1 MAYLT
6 RNKNGDNYQNQY
18 ENLVNQIETS
28 INDKKPDLILIKTFF
43 EQILGSNTS
52 NCLSISYN
60 NKNIKLHKLIEMIN
74 DNDIA
79 IESNYY
85 AQFLPYLDEKVC
97 LKIIK
102 NQTLLNKEYCD
113 KLYFDKNIKNSYCN
127 YVTFVAL
134 CINNY
139 KFEILNYTLDNVSC
153 QAFIRGYPCLRN
165 INERNFEKID
175 NLNKTIK
182 KYFDEIFEKE
192 TEITKF
198 LDTFINKPIIIKY
211 IYSLISK
218 SNNCTLI
225 KKALLERCIKT
236 YNKELIITIL
246 EESTEN
252 LASPEL
258 LNILLN
264 QNYFREQDGSYNSK
278 PTAEI
283 IDIFVLYGYQITK
296 DFVLKLLDRGCY
308 VNNIE
313 KYKIDID
320 NELVLKMSNLNY
332 YPYEFE
338 CIPTTEI
345 LLVECSKPNNLDK
358 IKLFKEKGGIYN
370 KECLI
375 KACTVRKNGKVIKY
389 LINDCNIKPDLDCIK
404 SFQENYGIEALD
416 ILIHNYSK
424 ANSTDTKIDSKINRQ
439 IEIDNS
445 ILVSIDKRDFEV
457 DMEYSYNIRSKIKK
471 LLCYKKNVITFQELE
486 ELFLKY
492 LINQKLVI
500 GNYFVVN
507 SDLCSII
514 KINQSTLLNIDEVK
528 NIIAYF
534 IEK

>member
-6 RNKNGDNYQNQY
+6 RNKNGDTYQNQY
-18 ENLVNQIETS
+18 DNLVNQIETS
-28 INDKKPDLILIKTFF
+28 INNKKPDLILIKTFF
-43 EQILGSNTS
+43 EQILGSNTA

-60 NKNIKLHKLIEMIN
+60 NKNIKLHKVIEMIN
-74 DNDIA
+74 DNDIV
-79 IESNYY
+79 IEFNYY
-85 AQFLPYLDEKVC
+85 SQFLPYIDEKIS

-113 KLYFDKNIKNSYCN
+113 KLYLDKNIKNSYSN
-127 YVTFVAL
+127 YITFAAL

-139 KFEILNYTLDNVSC
+139 KFEILNYTLDNISYP
-153 QAFIRGYPCLRN
+153 AFIRCYPCLRN
-165 INERNFEKID
+165 INERNFEKVD
-175 NLNKTIK
+175 NLYKIIN
-182 KYFDEIFEKE
+182 KYFDELFEKDI
-192 TEITKF
+192 EITKF
-198 LDTFINKPIIIKY
+198 IDIFINKPPVIKFV
-211 IYSLISK
+211 YSLISK
-218 SNNCTLI
+218 SKNYTAI
-225 KKALLERCIKT
+225 KKILLEKCIKT

-252 LASPEL
+252 LLSPEL

-264 QNYFREQDGSYNSK
+264 QNYFREIDGSYNSK
-278 PTAEI
+278 STAEI
-283 IDIFVLYGYQITK
+283 IDIFVLYGYEITK
-296 DFVLKLLDRGCY
+296 DFILRLLDRGCY

-320 NELVLKMSNLNY
+320 NEVVLKMSNLNY
-332 YPYEFE
+332 YPYEFA
-338 CIPTTEI
+338 CIPGIEI
-345 LLVECSKPNNLDK
+345 LLIECSKPNNLEK

-370 KECLI
+370 KDCLI
-375 KACTVRKNGKVIKY
+375 KACSVRKNGKVIKF

-424 ANSTDTKIDSKINRQ
+424 SNSSDTKIDRK

-445 ILVSIDKRDFEV
+445 ILISIDKRNFEIDFE
-457 DMEYSYNIRSKIKK
+457 YNYNIRSKIKK
-471 LLCYKKNVITFQELE
+471 LLNYKKNLITFKELE

-500 GNYFVVN
+500 GNYFVIN
-507 SDLCSII
+507 SDLCAII
-514 KINQSTLLNIDEVK
+514 KINQSTLMNIDEVK
-528 NIIAYF
+528 NIITYF

>member
-1 MAYLT
+1 MTYAT
-6 RNKNGDNYQNQY
+6 RNKNSDNYQNQY
-18 ENLVNQIETS
+18 DNLVNQIETS
-28 INDKKPDLILIKTFF
+28 INNKKPDLILIKTFF
-43 EQILGSNTS
+43 EQILALNTA

-60 NKNIKLHKLIEMIN
+60 NKNIKLHKTIEMIN
-74 DNDIA
+74 DNDVA

-85 AQFLPYLDEKVC
+85 AQFLPYIDEKIC

-113 KLYFDKNIKNSYCN
+113 KLYFDKNIKNSYSN
-127 YVTFVAL
+127 YLTFVAL

-139 KFEILNYTLDNVSC
+139 KFEILNYTLDNVSS
-153 QAFIRGYPCLRN
+153 QAFIRGYSCLRN

-175 NLNKTIK
+175 NLYKVIK
-182 KYFDEIFEKE
+182 KYFDEIFEKD
-192 TEITKF
+192 TEIIKF

-283 IDIFVLYGYQITK
+283 IDIFVLYGYEITK

-308 VNNIE
+308 VNTIE

-338 CIPTTEI
+338 CVPTTDI
-345 LLVECSKPNNLDK
+345 LLAECSKPNNLDK

-404 SFQENYGIEALD
+404 SFQDNYGIEALD

-424 ANSTDTKIDSKINRQ
+424 NNTSDTKVVRQ

-445 ILVSIDKRDFEV
+445 ILVTIDKRDFEV
-457 DMEYSYNIRSKIKK
+457 DMECSYNIRSKIKK
-471 LLCYKKNVITFQELE
+471 LLNYKKNVITFQELE

-514 KINQSTLLNIDEVK
+514 KINQSTLLNINEVK
-528 NIIAYF
+528 NIITYF

>member
-1 MAYLT
+1 MSYIT
-6 RNKNGDNYQNQY
+6 RKNDNYTNQY

-28 INDKKPDLILIKTFF
+28 INNKTPDLILIKTFF
-43 EQILGSNTS
+43 EHICSSSSAHNY
-52 NCLSISYN
+52 LSLSYN
-60 NKNIKLHKLIEMIN
+60 NKNIKLHKMIEIIN
-74 DNDIA
+74 ENDLV
-79 IESNYY
+79 IESNYF
-85 AQFLPYLDEKVC
+85 AQFLPYIDEKTC

-102 NQTLLNKEYCD
+102 TQTLLDKEYCN

-127 YVTFVAL
+127 YLTFVAL

-139 KFEILNYTLDNVSC
+139 RFEILNYTLDNISC
-153 QAFIRGYPCLRN
+153 EAFIKGYSCLRN

-175 NLNKTIK
+175 NLYKTIK
-182 KYFDEIFEKE
+182 KYYNEIFDKE
-192 TEITKF
+192 TEIIKF
-198 LDTFINKPIIIKY
+198 LDTFINKPIVIKY
-211 IYSLISK
+211 IHSIISK
-218 SNNCTLI
+218 SKNHGSI
-225 KKALLERCIKT
+225 KKFLLERCVKT

-246 EESTEN
+246 EESTESLLN
-252 LASPEL
+252 PEL

-264 QNYFREQDGSYNSK
+264 QNYFREIDGSYNSK
-278 PTAEI
+278 STADI
-283 IDIFVLYGYQITK
+283 IDIFILYGFEITK
-296 DFVLKLLDRGCY
+296 DFVLRLLDKGCY

-313 KYKIDID
+313 KYKIEID
-320 NELVLKMSNLNY
+320 NDLVLKMSNLNY

-338 CIPTTEI
+338 CIPNTEI
-345 LLVECSKPNNLDK
+345 LLIECSKPNNLDK
-358 IKLFKEKGGIYN
+358 IKLFKEKGGKYN

-375 KACTVRKNGKVIKY
+375 KACGVRKNGKVIKY

-424 ANSTDTKIDSKINRQ
+424 GSASDTKVERK

-445 ILVSIDKRDFEV
+445 ILVSIDKRDFDV
-457 DMEYSYNIRSKIKK
+457 DMEYNYNIRSKIKK
-471 LLCYKKNVITFQELE
+471 LLNYKKNVITFQELE

-507 SDLCSII
+507 HDLCSII

-528 NIIAYF
+528 NIITYF

>member
-1 MAYLT
+1 MTYTT
-6 RNKNGDNYQNQY
+6 RSNKVCDNNHNHCI
-18 ENLVNQIETS
+18 NLATQIEDTL
-28 INDKKPDLILIKTFF
+28 NNKTPDLILIKTFF
-43 EQILGSNTS
+43 DLIITS
-52 NCLSISYN
+52 NNNKCLSTYN
-60 NKNIKLHKLIEMIN
+60 NNKSIKIHKIIEMIN
-74 DNDIA
+74 DNDII
-79 IESNYY
+79 IEPYQY
-85 AQFLPYLDEKVC
+85 AGFLQYIDEKVC

-102 NQTLLNKEYCD
+102 NQIKLDKEYCD
-113 KLYFDKNIKNSYCN
+113 KLYFEKNIYNSYYSN
-127 YVTFVAL
+127 ITFISL
-134 CINNY
+134 CINNSKY
-139 KFEILNYTLDNVSC
+139 EILNYTLDNVSC
-153 QAFIRGYPCLRN
+153 QGFLKGFTCLRSVS
-165 INERNFEKID
+165 EKNFDKID
-175 NLNKTIK
+175 NLYKVIN
-182 KYFDEIFEKE
+182 KYFDELYQRDGLVIN
-192 TEITKF
+192 IIDV
-198 LDTFINKPIIIKY
+198 LINKPTVIKY

-218 SNNCTLI
+218 SKNNTTI
-225 KKALLERCIKT
+225 KKTILERCIKT

-252 LASPEL
+252 LFSPEL

-283 IDIFVLYGYQITK
+283 IDIFILYGFEITK
-296 DFVLKLLDRGCY
+296 DFVLRLLDRGCY

-332 YPYEFE
+332 YPYEFS
-338 CIPTTEI
+338 CVPSIDI
-345 LLVECSKPNNLDK
+345 LLIECSKPNNLDK
-358 IKLFKEKGGIYN
+358 IKLFKEKGGVYN
-370 KECLI
+370 KDCLI
-375 KACTVRKNGKVIKY
+375 KACGVRKNGKVIKY

-424 ANSTDTKIDSKINRQ
+424 TNTYDTKVERK
-439 IEIDNS
+439 IEIEPS
-445 ILVSIDKRDFEV
+445 ILVSIDKRDFDV
-457 DMEYSYNIRSKIKK
+457 DLDYSYNIRSKIKK
-471 LLCYKKNVITFQELE
+471 LLNYKKNVITFQELE

-507 SDLCSII
+507 HDLCSII

-528 NIIAYF
+528 NIITYF

>member
-6 RNKNGDNYQNQY
+6 RNKNGDNYQNHY

-28 INDKKPDLILIKTFF
+28 INNKIPDLILIKTLF
-43 EQILGSNTS
+43 EQICSCSNTH
-52 NCLSISYN
+52 NYLSLSYN
-60 NKNIKLHKLIEMIN
+60 NKNIKLHKMIETIN
-74 DNDIA
+74 DNDIV
-79 IESNYY
+79 IESNYL
-85 AQFLPYLDEKVC
+85 AQFLPYIDEKTC

-102 NQTLLNKEYCD
+102 TQTLLNKEYCD

-127 YVTFVAL
+127 YLTFVAL

-139 KFEILNYTLDNVSC
+139 RFDILNYTLDNISS
-153 QAFIRGYPCLRN
+153 QAFMKGYPCLRN

-175 NLNKTIK
+175 NLYKTIK
-182 KYFDEIFEKE
+182 KYSEELFDKDNEI
-192 TEITKF
+192 IKF
-198 LDTFINKPIIIKY
+198 LDTFINKSIVIKY
-211 IYSLISK
+211 IYSIISK
-218 SNNCTLI
+218 SKNYVNI
-225 KKALLERCIKT
+225 KKILLERCVKT

-252 LASPEL
+252 LLSPEL

-264 QNYFREQDGSYNSK
+264 QNYFREIDGSYNSK
-278 PTAEI
+278 STADI
-283 IDIFVLYGYQITK
+283 IDIFILYGFEITK
-296 DFVLKLLDRGCY
+296 DFVLRLLDRGCY

-320 NELVLKMSNLNY
+320 NELLLKMSNLNY
-332 YPYEFE
+332 YPYEFA
-338 CIPTTEI
+338 CIPSTDI
-345 LLVECSKPNNLDK
+345 LLIECSKSNNLDK

-370 KECLI
+370 KDCLI
-375 KACTVRKNGKVIKY
+375 KACAVRKNGKVIKF

-424 ANSTDTKIDSKINRQ
+424 NNTSDIKNERK

-445 ILVSIDKRDFEV
+445 ILVSIDKRDLEI
-457 DMEYSYNIRSKIKK
+457 DLEYNYNIRSKIKK
-471 LLCYKKNVITFQELE
+471 LLNYKKNVITFQELE

-500 GNYFVVN
+500 GNYFVIN
-507 SDLCSII
+507 HDLCSII

-528 NIIAYF
+528 NIITYF

>member
-28 INDKKPDLILIKTFF
+28 INNKNPDLILIKTFF
-43 EQILGSNTS
+43 EQIFGSNTA
-52 NCLSISYN
+52 NCLSLSFN
-60 NKNIKLHKLIEMIN
+60 NKNIKLHKIIETIN
-74 DNDIA
+74 DNDIT

-85 AQFLPYLDEKVC
+85 AQFLPYIDEKVC

-113 KLYFDKNIKNSYCN
+113 KLYFDKNIKNSYSN
-127 YVTFVAL
+127 YLTFVAL

-139 KFEILNYTLDNVSC
+139 RFEILNYTLDNISF
-153 QAFIRGYPCLRN
+153 QAFLKGYPCLRN
-165 INERNFEKID
+165 TNERYFEKMD
-175 NLNKTIK
+175 NLYKTIK
-182 KYFDEIFEKE
+182 KYFDEIFEKDN
-192 TEITKF
+192 EITRI
-198 LDTFINKPIIIKY
+198 LDTFINKPTVIKY

-218 SNNCTLI
+218 SKDYTNI
-225 KKALLERCIKT
+225 KKILLERCIKT
-236 YNKELIITIL
+236 YNKELIISIL

-252 LASPEL
+252 LLSSDL

-283 IDIFVLYGYQITK
+283 IDIFILYGYEITK
-296 DFVLKLLDRGCY
+296 DFVLRLLDRGCY
-308 VNNIE
+308 INNIE
-313 KYKIDID
+313 KYKIEID
-320 NELVLKMSNLNY
+320 NEIVLKMSNLNY
-332 YPYEFE
+332 YPYEFN
-338 CIPTTEI
+338 CIPITDI
-345 LLVECSKPNNLDK
+345 LMVECSKPNNLEK

-375 KACTVRKNGKVIKY
+375 KACGVRKNGKVIKF

-404 SFQENYGIEALD
+404 SFQEIYGIEALD
-416 ILIHNYSK
+416 ILINNYSK
-424 ANSTDTKIDSKINRQ
+424 NNMPEIKSERKV
-439 IEIDNS
+439 EIDNS
-445 ILVSIDKRDFEV
+445 ILVSIEKRDFEV
-457 DMEYSYNIRSKIKK
+457 DSEYNYNIRSKIKK
-471 LLCYKKNVITFQELE
+471 LLGYKKNVITFNELE

-492 LINQKLVI
+492 LINQKLII

-514 KINQSTLLNIDEVK
+514 KINQSTLMSINEIK
-528 NIIAYF
+528 NIITYF

>member
-6 RNKNGDNYQNQY
+6 RNKNGDNYTNQF

-28 INDKKPDLILIKTFF
+28 INNKTPDLILIKTLF
-43 EQILGSNTS
+43 EQICSCSNAH
-52 NCLSISYN
+52 NYLSLSYN
-60 NKNIKLHKLIEMIN
+60 NKNIKLHKIIETIN
-74 DNDIA
+74 ENDIV
-79 IESNYY
+79 IESNYF
-85 AQFLPYLDEKVC
+85 AQFLPFIEEKTC

-102 NQTLLNKEYCD
+102 TQTLLNKEYCD

-127 YVTFVAL
+127 YITFVSL

-139 KFEILNYTLDNVSC
+139 RFEILNYTLDNISC
-153 QAFIRGYPCLRN
+153 QAFIKGYPCLRN

-175 NLNKTIK
+175 NLYKTLK
-182 KYFDEIFEKE
+182 KYFDEILEKD
-192 TEITKF
+192 TEITRI
-198 LDTFINKPIIIKY
+198 LDTFINKPIVIKY

-218 SNNCTLI
+218 SKNYGTI
-225 KKALLERCIKT
+225 KKILLERCVKT

-246 EESTEN
+246 EESTDN
-252 LASPEL
+252 LLSPEL
-258 LNILLN
+258 LIILLN
-264 QNYFREQDGSYNSK
+264 QNYFREIDGSYNSK

-283 IDIFVLYGYQITK
+283 IDIFVLYGYEITK

-338 CIPTTEI
+338 CIPNIEV

-370 KECLI
+370 KDCLI
-375 KACTVRKNGKVIKY
+375 KACGVRKNGKVIKY
-389 LINDCNIKPDLDCIK
+389 LVNDCNIKPDLDCIK
-404 SFQENYGIEALD
+404 SFQENHGIEALD

-424 ANSTDTKIDSKINRQ
+424 GNVSDTKTIRQ

-445 ILVSIDKRDFEV
+445 ILVSIDKRDFDI

-471 LLCYKKNVITFQELE
+471 LLNYKKNVITFQELE

-507 SDLCSII
+507 HDLCSII

-528 NIIAYF
+528 NIITYF

>member
-28 INDKKPDLILIKTFF
+28 INNKTPDLILIKTFF

-52 NCLSISYN
+52 SCLSLSYN
-60 NKNIKLHKLIEMIN
+60 NKNIKLHKTIEMIN
-74 DNDIA
+74 DNDII

-85 AQFLPYLDEKVC
+85 AQFLPLIDEKTC

-102 NQTLLNKEYCD
+102 NQTLLNKDYCD

-127 YVTFVAL
+127 YTTFVAL

-139 KFEILNYTLDNVSC
+139 RFEILNFTLDNISS
-153 QAFIRGYPCLRN
+153 QAFIKGYPCLRN

-175 NLNKTIK
+175 NLYKTIK
-182 KYFDEIFEKE
+182 KYFDEVFEKE
-192 TEITKF
+192 VEIIKF
-198 LDTFINKPIIIKY
+198 LDTFMNKVMVVKY

-218 SNNCTLI
+218 SKNYTTI
-225 KKALLERCIKT
+225 KKLLLERCIKT

-252 LASPEL
+252 LFSQEL

-264 QNYFREQDGSYNSK
+264 QNYFREIDGSYNSK
-278 PTAEI
+278 STADI

-296 DFVLKLLDRGCY
+296 DFVIRLLDRGCY
-308 VNNIE
+308 INNIE
-313 KYKIDID
+313 KYKIDVD
-320 NELVLKMSNLNY
+320 VELVLKMSTLNY

-338 CIPTTEI
+338 CVPNTEI

-358 IKLFKEKGGIYN
+358 IKLFREKGGNYN

-375 KACTVRKNGKVIKY
+375 KACGVRKNGKVIKY

-404 SFQENYGIEALD
+404 SFQDNYGIEALD

-424 ANSTDTKIDSKINRQ
+424 NNTSDTKIERK

-445 ILVSIDKRDFEV
+445 VLTTIEKRDFEV
-457 DMEYSYNIRSKIKK
+457 DLEYNYNIRSKIKK
-471 LLCYKKNVITFQELE
+471 LLNYKKNIITFLELE

-500 GNYFVVN
+500 GNYFVIN

-514 KINQSTLLNIDEVK
+514 KINQSTLINIDEIK
-528 NIIAYF
+528 SIITYF